1 MKKVRFMGYPKISR
15 KNSGGWDIPT
25 FLFSEYPKCDKRW
38 SPAVREMGYPKCDK
52 GWIAGK
58 CGGEALFCHNG
69 FTKHNSPLWVNY

>member
-1 MKKVRFMGYPKISR
+1 MLGYPRFFEGFEKLGYP
-15 KNSGGWDIPT
+15 N
-25 FLFSEYPKCDKRW
+25 FLYVYRGLGYPKCDKRW
-38 SPAVREMGYPKCDK
+38 PLCIWGMGYPKCDK